1 MRGSVIGVVV
11 AIGAMGLS
19 FNSLEARVMPESK
32 SDQTLK
38 SCEST
43 LFYYENN
50 AEEYA
55 DKTRQLNLE
64 RAHDRFLRN
73 VPMRGRVMDLGVGSG
88 RDSKIF
94 MDRGLQVFPVEA
106 SQARALEAQKLIKTP
121 VHVARMQDIRPP
133 SESLDGIWASASM
146 LHLNPRDF
154 VQTLQMAFS
163 SLRKGGV
170 FYLSLKTNSMSQE
183 YVDENGR
190 YFFLW
195 NRKELLRVIEATTGF
210 RIIEDWNNPDANDRP
225 NTLWTNLVLKKD

>member
-1 MRGSVIGVVV
+1 
-11 AIGAMGLS
+11 
-19 FNSLEARVMPESK
+19 MPESK
-32 SDQTLK
+32 ADQTLK
-38 SCEST
+38 SCERT

-64 RAHDRFLRN
+64 RAYDRFLKN
-73 VPMRGRVMDLGVGSG
+73 LPMRGRVMDLGVGSG
-88 RDSKIF
+88 RDSKLF

-106 SQARALEAQKLIKTP
+106 SQAMALEAQKLIKMP
-121 VHVARMQDIRPP
+121 VHVARMQDLQPP

-154 VQTLQMAFS
+154 VQTLQMAFN

-170 FYLSLKTNSMSQE
+170 FYLSLKTNNMSQE
-183 YVDENGR
+183 FVDENGR

-195 NRKELLRVIEATTGF
+195 NRKELLRVIESTTGF
-210 RIIEDWNNPDANDRP
+210 RIVEDWDNPDANDRP
-225 NTLWTNLVLKKD
+225 NTLWTNLVLKKI